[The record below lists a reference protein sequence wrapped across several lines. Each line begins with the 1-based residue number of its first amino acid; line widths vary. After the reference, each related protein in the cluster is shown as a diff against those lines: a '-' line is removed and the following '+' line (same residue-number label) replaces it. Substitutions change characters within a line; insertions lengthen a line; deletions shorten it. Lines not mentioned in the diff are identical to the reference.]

1 MEIIVSRKE
10 LVFIKDALDII
21 PDAQLEQLQKVVV
34 KEELGGNKIKFV
46 VDDEYICDLA
56 ELLENLTRGVC
67 FSVAGMV
74 ANLKS
79 NVRQLD
85 ILTDKCIKKNEEKF
99 KDVAKAEKE
108 ENSK

>member
-1 MEIIVSRKE
+1 MEIVISRKE

-21 PDAQLEQLQKVVV
+21 PDVQLEQLSKVVV

-74 ANLKS
+74 AHLKS
-79 NVRQLD
+79 SVRQLD
-85 ILTDKCIKKNEEKF
+85 ILTDKCIKKNESAFEN
-99 KDVAKAEKE
+99 VAKE
-108 ENSK
+108 ENSNG